1 MTNNNVL
8 LVLTSH
14 NDLAGLRKTGFYVG
28 EAAYP
33 WKVFNDAGWQ
43 VDLASIRGGE
53 PPRDGENPD
62 DPVQR
67 EFLNDP
73 DIARKLANTPSL
85 DDVDSTRYEAVL
97 YVGGHGAVFDFPK
110 DPSVCRVG
118 RQVWERGGVVA
129 AVCHGPAALLDLT
142 LSDGSYL
149 VAGRRVAG
157 FTNDEE
163 HANGTAEVVP
173 YLLADELVARGAT
186 HVPGANFTT
195 NVVVDGRLVT
205 GQNPQSA
212 AEVARQVVAVA
223 SGE

>member
-1 MTNNNVL
+1 MTNNTVL

-73 DIARKLANTPSL
+73 AVARKLANTPSL
-85 DDVDSTRYEAVL
+85 
-97 YVGGHGAVFDFPK
+97 
-110 DPSVCRVG
+110 
-118 RQVWERGGVVA
+118 GGV
-129 AVCHGPAALLDLT
+129 ALC
-142 LSDGSYL
+142 
-149 VAGRRVAG
+149 RRSRRGVG
-157 FTNDEE
+157 F
-163 HANGTAEVVP
+163 P
-173 YLLADELVARGAT
+173 
-186 HVPGANFTT
+186 
-195 NVVVDGRLVT
+195 
-205 GQNPQSA
+205 
-212 AEVARQVVAVA
+212 
-223 SGE
+223 